1 VIAVTLV
8 AIPSLEY
15 LQLSGLENVR
25 NVFNPSMAGGLVNL
39 QDLLIDDCSTLE
51 VVVGKEEEVGG
62 HGRKIDKTLLFPQLI
77 KLQLGSLPKLKRF
90 CHFTQPLEIPLL
102 RAMGI
107 ADCPSMDAF
116 SWGPVSVPNLSL
128 PGISLNGDLNN
139 AVQSLQ
145 KMSAIATEG
154 APHSQQQVPPTP
166 LESQESSG
174 MKRKIVIKVAMD
186 GQKTRSKALKIVV
199 GVPGVESAALA
210 RKDYIEVTGD
220 GIDAVALIKLLRKKV
235 GPSEL
240 ISVGPVPK
248 RQLWHGRTI

>member
-1 VIAVTLV
+1 
-8 AIPSLEY
+8 
-15 LQLSGLENVR
+15 
-25 NVFNPSMAGGLVNL
+25 VNL

-51 VVVGKEEEVGG
+51 VVVGKEEEVG
-62 HGRKIDKTLLFPQLI
+62 HGRKIDKTLFPQLI

-139 AVQSLQ
+139 AIQSLQ

-166 LESQESSG
+166 LKSKKPST
-174 MKRKIVIKVAMD
+174 MKQKIVIKVA
-186 GQKTRSKALKIVV
+186 GKTSKSRSRALKIAVSV
-199 GVPGVESAALA
+199 SGVESAALA
-210 RKDYIEVTGD
+210 WPNKNHIEVIGD
-220 GIDAVALIKLLRKKV
+220 GIDPVALTKLLRKNV
-235 GPSEL
+235 GPSWLVRVEEL
-240 ISVGPVPK
+240 PSWWT
-248 RQLWHGRTI
+248 RSQ